1 MITICRLRPSTNP
14 LQALMSENLDANC
27 SLPGVSV
34 YLLDSLWSRRDPK
47 DPGINQGLGGEQK
60 SKGSCFGPN
69 DPKSYRR
76 KKKRDSKVVKA
87 TSLFSTLFPNLKLHY
102 KTCQKNVKNKL
113 KTNCGTILVTAL
125 FSSPRKELMVLL
137 PPLMLHWWI

>member
-76 KKKRDSKVVKA
+76 KKKERFQSGQ
-87 TSLFSTLFPNLKLHY
+87 SNIFMFNFISNLKLHY
-102 KTCQKNVKNKL
+102 KTCQKNVKNKNKL
-113 KTNCGTILVTAL
+113 WHCIGNSPFFITKERINGPS
-125 FSSPRKELMVLL
+125 SSPNASLVNLV
-137 PPLMLHWWI
+137 

>member
-14 LQALMSENLDANC
+14 SSSDVWEPWCKLQFARGL
-27 SLPGVSV
+27 SLPFG
-34 YLLDSLWSRRDPK
+34 SLVSRRDPK

-60 SKGSCFGPN
+60 SKGSCFGSN

-125 FSSPRKELMVLL
+125 FHHQGKN
-137 PPLMLHWWI
+137 